1 MPIYEYRCNDCGGT
15 SSLFF
20 RTVAAA
26 AGGVA
31 AACEHCGSA
40 TVERLISR
48 TYARRDPNA
57 SFSNFASDR
66 ALNGVSD
73 TMERGEFAIWARRM
87 SEDLGESGGARFREL
102 ADRTESGED
111 PVERFDAAQ
120 TARYEID
127 KNRRIEAGLPSQT
140 EEFEAMHPDPFD
152 A

>member
-1 MPIYEYRCNDCGGT
+1 MPIYEYRCNECKAT

-26 AGGVA
+26 EGST

-40 TVERLISR
+40 KVERLVSR
-48 TYARRDPNA
+48 TYARRDPNS

-73 TMERGEFAIWARRM
+73 TMDRGEFASWARRM
-87 SEDLGESGGARFREL
+87 SEELGESGGARFREL

-120 TARYEID
+120 TARHEID

-140 EEFEAMHPDPFD
+140 EEFEATHPDPFD